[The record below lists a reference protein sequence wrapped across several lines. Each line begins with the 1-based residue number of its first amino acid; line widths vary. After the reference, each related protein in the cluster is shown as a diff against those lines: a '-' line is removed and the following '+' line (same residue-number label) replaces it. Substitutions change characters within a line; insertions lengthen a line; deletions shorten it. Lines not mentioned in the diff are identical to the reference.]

1 MKKIGNLLWGLIFIA
16 IGLIWGLNALG
27 ITNINLFFSGWWT
40 FIIIIPCLIGL
51 IKEREKTGNLIGL
64 LIGVLLLLCAQ
75 GILSFDKIRK
85 LFIPIILVIIG
96 ISFLFKE
103 LISSRWSKAV
113 KTISEDGLE
122 EYAAVFAGQK
132 IALKDDEFKGA
143 RLDSVFGGI
152 DFDIR
157 EANVVEDKII
167 HTSSIFGGIE
177 IYVPQNVNVKVKSTP
192 IFGGVSNKTEN
203 KKGENIPTI
212 YINAF
217 CLFGGV
223 DIK

>member
-113 KTISEDGLE
+113 KNNLRRWTRRICSC
-122 EYAAVFAGQK
+122 
-132 IALKDDEFKGA
+132 ICRTKDSFK
-143 RLDSVFGGI
+143 R
-152 DFDIR
+152 
-157 EANVVEDKII
+157 
-167 HTSSIFGGIE
+167 
-177 IYVPQNVNVKVKSTP
+177 
-192 IFGGVSNKTEN
+192 
-203 KKGENIPTI
+203 
-212 YINAF
+212 
-217 CLFGGV
+217 
-223 DIK
+223 